1 MMWALASLLLAGH
14 VRAAIPNAMLRGMPS
29 LPKLPVPDRFITSPN
44 GTVLPPITT
53 VYYFDQL
60 IDHNNPDLGTFQQ
73 RYWMGWEFY
82 EPGGPIILTTP
93 GEGPGDGSEA
103 LTTNETI
110 NGLIAQQQ
118 NGAVIDIE
126 HRFFGYSNPYDN
138 LTSQSLA
145 LLTIQQAIDDLEY
158 FANTADLPMPGGDAV
173 KPGQAPWILTGGS
186 YAGALTG
193 WTMVNKPGLFW
204 AAYASSGVVE
214 AITDYYEY
222 FTPVREY
229 MPQNCSS
236 DVEAVIAHLDELY
249 IANDTAGIQTL
260 KEAFGLGDV
269 VHVDDFATAKQTA
282 WLACL
287 SVVYIAPARTVP
299 PFLFS
304 TFFFLTSSAAFLT
317 RLTLLGPTVQ
327 NNLFEWQ
334 NLQPAIGPGAM
345 FFQFC
350 DALEVKDGVSAGPEG
365 WGLEHAIYSWGN
377 FWNTTYYKYICES
390 VDAETCFGT
399 YNTSQPYWTNVTVNN
414 SGRSWFWMVCNQVGW
429 YQVGPPEGQPAIV
442 SRILQPI
449 YNERLCVNMFPQ
461 AFAYPPQPTTTQTD
475 TMYAGWNVNVPR
487 LFFAN
492 GLRDP
497 WRESTVSADGLNKPN
512 TTSMPIYQGDG
523 FHCSD
528 MLAKN
533 GIVDPTV
540 AAVQEAGLRY
550 MKEWLA
556 EWRPST

>member
-1 MMWALASLLLAGH
+1 MMWALASLLLAGLA
-14 VRAAIPNAMLRGMPS
+14 RAAIPNAMLRGMPS
-29 LPKLPVPDRFITSPN
+29 LPKVPVPARSNTSPN
-44 GTVLPPITT
+44 GTALPPITT

-73 RYWMGWEFY
+73 RYWMNWEFY
-82 EPGGPIILTTP
+82 EPGGAIVLMTP
-93 GEGPGDGSEA
+93 GETDADGYEGY
-103 LTTNETI
+103 LTNETI

-118 NGAVIDIE
+118 NGAAVLVE

-145 LLTIQQAIDDLEY
+145 LLTIQQAIDDLDY

-173 KPGQAPWILTGGS
+173 KPGQAPWILIGGS
-186 YAGALTG
+186 YSGALTA

-204 AAYASSGVVE
+204 AAYASSAVVE
-214 AITDYYEY
+214 AITDYYGY

-236 DVEAVIAHLDELY
+236 DVEAVIAYLDGMY
-249 IANDTAGIQTL
+249 MANNTAGIQTL

-269 VHVDDFATAKQTA
+269 VHVDDFA
-282 WLACL
+282 
-287 SVVYIAPARTVP
+287 
-299 PFLFS
+299 
-304 TFFFLTSSAAFLT
+304 SAL
-317 RLTLLGPTVQ
+317 Q
-327 NNLFEWQ
+327 YNLFDWQ
-334 NLQPAIGPGAM
+334 SLQPDVGPGAM
-345 FFQFC
+345 FFDFC

-365 WGLEHAIYSWGN
+365 WGLENAIYSWGN
-377 FWNTTYYKYICES
+377 FWNTTYYNYVCGSE
-390 VDAETCFGT
+390 DAETCLGT
-399 YNTSQPYWTNVTVNN
+399 YNATQSYYTNVTINN
-414 SGRSWFWMVCNQVGW
+414 AERSWFWMVCNQVGW

-449 YNERLCVNMFPQ
+449 YEERQCVDMFPQ
-461 AFAYPPQPTTTQTD
+461 AFAYPPLPTTTETD
-475 TMYAGWNVNVPR
+475 MMYDGWNLDVPR

-497 WRESTVSADGLNKPN
+497 WREATVSADGLYKAN
-512 TTSMPIYQGDG
+512 TTSMPIYEGDG

-528 MLAKN
+528 LITEN
-533 GIVDPTV
+533 GVVDPTI
-540 AAVQEAGLRY
+540 AVVQAAGLMY

-556 EWRPST
+556 EWTPSA

>member
-1 MMWALASLLLAGH
+1 MMWALASLLLAGL

-29 LPKLPVPDRFITSPN
+29 LPKIPVPARSNTSPN
-44 GTVLPPITT
+44 GTALPPITT

-73 RYWMGWEFY
+73 RYWMNWEFY
-82 EPGGPIILTTP
+82 EPGGPIVLMTP
-93 GEGPGDGSEA
+93 GETDADGYEGY
-103 LTTNETI
+103 LTNETI

-118 NGAVIDIE
+118 NGAAVLVE

-145 LLTIQQAIDDLEY
+145 LLTIQQAIDDLDY

-173 KPGQAPWILTGGS
+173 KPGQAPWILIGGS
-186 YAGALTG
+186 YSGALTG

-204 AAYASSGVVE
+204 AAYASSAVVE
-214 AITDYYEY
+214 AITDYYGY
-222 FTPVREY
+222 FTPIREY

-236 DVEAVIAHLDELY
+236 DVEAVITYLDGMY
-249 IANDTAGIQTL
+249 VANNTAGIQTL

-269 VHVDDFATAKQTA
+269 VHVDDFA
-282 WLACL
+282 
-287 SVVYIAPARTVP
+287 
-299 PFLFS
+299 
-304 TFFFLTSSAAFLT
+304 SAL
-317 RLTLLGPTVQ
+317 Q
-327 NNLFEWQ
+327 YNLFDWQ
-334 NLQPAIGPGAM
+334 SLQPDVGPGAM
-345 FFQFC
+345 FFDFC

-365 WGLEHAIYSWGN
+365 WGLENAIYSWGN
-377 FWNTTYYKYICES
+377 FWNTTYYNYVCGSE
-390 VDAETCFGT
+390 DAETCLGT
-399 YNTSQPYWTNVTVNN
+399 YNTTQSYYTNVTINN
-414 SGRSWFWMVCNQVGW
+414 AERSWFWMVCNQVGW

-449 YNERLCVNMFPQ
+449 YEERQCVDMFPQ
-461 AFAYPPQPTTTQTD
+461 AFSYPPLPTTTQTD
-475 TMYAGWNVNVPR
+475 MMYDGWNLDVPR

-497 WRESTVSADGLNKPN
+497 WREATVSADGLYKAN
-512 TTSMPIYQGDG
+512 TTSMPIYEGDG

-528 MLAKN
+528 LITEN
-533 GIVDPTV
+533 GIVDPTI
-540 AAVQEAGLRY
+540 AVVQAAGLMY

-556 EWRPST
+556 EWTPSA